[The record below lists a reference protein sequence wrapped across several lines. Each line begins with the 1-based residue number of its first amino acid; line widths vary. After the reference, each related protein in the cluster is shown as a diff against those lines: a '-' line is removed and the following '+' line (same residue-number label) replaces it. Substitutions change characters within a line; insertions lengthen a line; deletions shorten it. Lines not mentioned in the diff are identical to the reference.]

1 MSFSDEADASIYHCK
16 TCSPHVRWAETLRK
30 HRERAMKSPD
40 PLFTVILSLKLEC
53 IVNSQMI
60 HCVSSEP
67 EDRDMNCVVCSLV
80 QVMCDPHCRTVA
92 GFQGLVQKEWIT
104 AGHKFLSRI
113 NYHRESDKEEVK
125 ERENILFC
133 NPHTYKISQNIWS
146 WQDFFDDLKNVT

>member
-1 MSFSDEADASIYHCK
+1 MSFSDEADAPIYHCK
-16 TCSPHVRWAETLRK
+16 N
-30 HRERAMKSPD
+30 
-40 PLFTVILSLKLEC
+40 LFTTCVLSRGTEKPPREGDESLSSTVYILGLKLEC
-53 IVNSQMI
+53 IENHQMFLL
-60 HCVSSEP
+60 CVSSEP

-125 ERENILFC
+125 ERETTSSVLKRSDL
-133 NPHTYKISQNIWS
+133 PTYIQSIQIT
-146 WQDFFDDLKNVT
+146 V

>member
-1 MSFSDEADASIYHCK
+1 MSFSDETDAPIYHCK
-16 TCSPHVRWAETLRK
+16 N
-30 HRERAMKSPD
+30 
-40 PLFTVILSLKLEC
+40 LFTTCVLSRGTEKLPQEGDETPSSTVYILGSKLEC
-53 IVNSQMI
+53 IANHQMM
-60 HCVSSEP
+60 HWFLLCVSSEP

-125 ERENILFC
+125 ERETTSSVLKRSDL
-133 NPHTYKISQNIWS
+133 PTYIQTIHIT
-146 WQDFFDDLKNVT
+146 V